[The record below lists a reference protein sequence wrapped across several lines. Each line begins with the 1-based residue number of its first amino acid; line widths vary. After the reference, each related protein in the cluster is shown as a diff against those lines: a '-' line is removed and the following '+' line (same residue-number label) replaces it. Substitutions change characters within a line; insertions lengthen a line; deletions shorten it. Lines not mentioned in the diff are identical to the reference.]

1 MKTLLIVT
9 TIFLI
14 VFLALAVPC
23 LADTPINVYV
33 YENNSVPVGGASVVV
48 LVNGDSI
55 NAVTQPDG
63 MASFTLPNGTYTFT
77 AVKDGYL
84 EQSVPATVGVDNNI
98 TITIQQLFA
107 VSGTIVD
114 AATGLP
120 LSNASVTVTNLVTQD
135 YYTGATDSNGIF
147 TVQVPNGYYNVLVRV
162 PNYETTTRDNDGAG
176 YQVNDNSVYVGY
188 IPVPALNG
196 ETGNPE
202 GVQLTSDFP
211 GMTVN
216 VNQSVSFNVNIA
228 NNGEVAKTY
237 ELAVTNAP
245 PGWNVNFLS
254 GSNEVN
260 RVYVPSQGTE
270 TFQVQTT
277 PLTPGNNSVITIMAA
292 SGADNASLQLYVTTA
307 NATNYSMEL
316 SCPNNTS
323 LNVGDTTDLDVVVKN
338 YGSTPLTNVM
348 VDIPSSDV
356 PSTLSAS
363 VSSPTL
369 AELDPGDSADY
380 TVSVTANSNDN
391 PGTADLYMSASSD
404 QTTTGQEH
412 VAVTLVKSNTWIGV
426 GIGIALVA
434 ILAFGFIV
442 WKYGRR

>member
-1 MKTLLIVT
+1 MKILLTVIP
-9 TIFLI
+9 IFLL

-33 YENNSVPVGGASVVV
+33 GTNSSPVGGASVVAN
-48 LVNGDSI
+48 VNGVGVT
-55 NAVTQPDG
+55 ALTQPDG
-63 MASFTLPNGTYTFT
+63 LATFTLPQGNYTFT
-77 AVKDGYL
+77 AIKDGYIQ
-84 EQSVPATVGVDNNI
+84 QSVYATVGLNNNI
-98 TITIQQLFA
+98 TITLQQLFG

-120 LSNASVTVTNLVTQD
+120 LSNASVVVTNLVTQD

-147 TVQVPNGYYNVLVRV
+147 TVQVPDGYYSVLVRV
-162 PNYETTTRDNDGAG
+162 PNYETTTRDNNGAG
-176 YQVNDNSVYVGY
+176 YQVEDNTVYVGY

-196 ETGNPE
+196 ATGNPE
-202 GVQLTSDFP
+202 GVQLTCDFP
-211 GMTVN
+211 GKTVN
-216 VNQSVSFNVNIA
+216 VNQSVSFGVNIA
-228 NNGEVAKTY
+228 NNGEVDKTY
-237 ELAVTNAP
+237 ELAVVNAP

-254 GSNEVN
+254 GGDDIN
-260 RVYVPSQGTE
+260 RVYVPTQGSE

-277 PLTPGNNSVITIMAA
+277 PLTAGNNSVITIMAA
-292 SGADNASLQLYVTTA
+292 SGADNDSLQLFVDTA

-323 LNVGDTTDLDVVVKN
+323 LNVGDTTDLDVIVKN
-338 YGSTPLTNVM
+338 NGSTPLTNVM

-363 VSSPTL
+363 VSSQAVADL
-369 AELDPGDSADY
+369 APGDSADF

-404 QTTTGQEH
+404 QTTTSQGE
-412 VAVTLVKSNTWIGV
+412 VVVTLVKSNTWIGV

>member
-1 MKTLLIVT
+1 M
-9 TIFLI
+9 
-14 VFLALAVPC
+14 
-23 LADTPINVYV
+23 
-33 YENNSVPVGGASVVV
+33 
-48 LVNGDSI
+48 
-55 NAVTQPDG
+55 
-63 MASFTLPNGTYTFT
+63 
-77 AVKDGYL
+77 
-84 EQSVPATVGVDNNI
+84 
-98 TITIQQLFA
+98 
-107 VSGTIVD
+107 
-114 AATGLP
+114 
-120 LSNASVTVTNLVTQD
+120 
-135 YYTGATDSNGIF
+135 
-147 TVQVPNGYYNVLVRV
+147 
-162 PNYETTTRDNDGAG
+162 
-176 YQVNDNSVYVGY
+176 
-188 IPVPALNG
+188 
-196 ETGNPE
+196 
-202 GVQLTSDFP
+202 
-211 GMTVN
+211 
-216 VNQSVSFNVNIA
+216 
-228 NNGEVAKTY
+228 
-237 ELAVTNAP
+237 
-245 PGWNVNFLS
+245 
-254 GSNEVN
+254 
-260 RVYVPSQGTE
+260 
-270 TFQVQTT
+270 
-277 PLTPGNNSVITIMAA
+277 TPGNNSVITIMAA
-292 SGADNASLQLYVTTA
+292 SGADNDSLQLFVDTA

-316 SCPNNTS
+316 SCPNNTT